1 MIIRR
6 QPLIAI
12 SSSLLLLT
20 AVLIGWKVLNPPAIG
35 EDAICRAAIATH
47 FMQRQLGQI
56 QALPDYPHQYVSA
69 SHLGDVP
76 KSVGC
81 QISGQLISI
90 SEQQH
95 AIANLYFEQKRNQI
109 AIIVPRPAAPS
120 RVRLFTR
127 EQLTFHKVRLA
138 KHDLAT
144 GIHEMYGEG
153 FDTNQI
159 IQQTVALLKANH
171 ICGQLERQQN
181 LRLSPV
187 PVNDSYMKQA
197 SILTPYLIN
206 MVQRSPLT
214 VEEMLKTKQQIA
226 GLEQGFQQN
235 TQSLVQWLQQTESNT
250 PIDKRLL
257 EYHLRDL
264 RRANPRLYLPSNC
277 LQAYIHS
284 AELTQT
290 L

>member
-6 QPLIAI
+6 QPLIVI

-20 AVLIGWKVLNPPAIG
+20 VVLIGWKVMSTPPIS
-35 EDAICRAAIATH
+35 ETAICRAAIATH

-69 SHLGDVP
+69 SHVGDIP
-76 KSVGC
+76 KSIDC

-90 SEQQH
+90 SQQSQ
-95 AIANLYFEQKRNQI
+95 AIANLYVEQKRNQI
-109 AIIVPRPAAPS
+109 AIIVPRQAAPN

-127 EQLTFHKVRLA
+127 EQLTFPKVRLS

-153 FDTNQI
+153 FDTNQV
-159 IQQTVALLKANH
+159 IQQTVALVKANH
-171 ICGQLERQQN
+171 ICGQLERQKN
-181 LRLSPV
+181 LKLSPV
-187 PVNDSYMKQA
+187 PMSDSYMKQA
-197 SILTPYLIN
+197 HKLTPYLIN
-206 MVQRSPLT
+206 MVQRSPLK
-214 VEEMLKTKQQIA
+214 VEEIQRTKQQIA
-226 GLEQGFQQN
+226 QLESGFQEN
-235 TQSLVQWLQQTESNT
+235 TKSLVNWLQQTQSNT

-264 RRANPRLYLPSNC
+264 KRANPRLYLPSSCN
-277 LQAYIHS
+277 QAYVHS

>member
-6 QPLIAI
+6 QPLIVI
-12 SSSLLLLT
+12 SSSLLLIT
-20 AVLIGWKVLNPPAIG
+20 AVLIGWKVMSAPAIG
-35 EDAICRAAIATH
+35 ETAICRAAIATH

-69 SHLGDVP
+69 SQVGDVP
-76 KSVGC
+76 KSIGC

-90 SEQQH
+90 SEQQQ
-95 AIANLYFEQKRNQI
+95 ALANLYFQQKRHQV
-109 AIIVPRPAAPS
+109 AIIVPRAAAPN

-127 EQLTFHKVRLA
+127 EQLTFPKVRLA

-153 FDTNQI
+153 FDTNQV
-159 IQQTVALLKANH
+159 IQQTVALVKANH
-171 ICGQLERQQN
+171 ICGQLERQQD
-181 LRLSPV
+181 LKLSPV
-187 PVNDSYMKQA
+187 PVEDSYMKQA
-197 SILTPYLIN
+197 HKLTPYLIN
-206 MVQRSPLT
+206 LVQRSPLN

-226 GLEQGFQQN
+226 DLEQGFQKN
-235 TQSLVQWLQQTESNT
+235 TESLVSWLNKTESST

-264 RRANPRLYLPSNC
+264 KRANPRLNIPSSCN
-277 LQAYIHS
+277 QAYIHS